1 MKPFYT
7 RGAMLLMLFLSPL
20 CVMLFSL
27 NFWLWLFVPVFIVLL
42 HVSFVKLLPKLCL
55 RPVIW
60 FGALSAAIFVAHPVT
75 RKIFIPI
82 SRGGDIFDGLLL
94 YIIATL
100 MLSMMYKMVINRIN
114 H

>member
-1 MKPFYT
+1 
-7 RGAMLLMLFLSPL
+7 
-20 CVMLFSL
+20 
-27 NFWLWLFVPVFIVLL
+27 
-42 HVSFVKLLPKLCL
+42 
-55 RPVIW
+55 
-60 FGALSAAIFVAHPVT
+60 VAHPVT

-100 MLSMMYKMVINRIN
+100 VLSMMYKMVINRIN